1 MIDETVQ
8 AARRSAVRSA
18 ALVGV
23 LAVCFAVLPLQGDRW
38 WLGVLIGAA
47 VLAAMV
53 PLMLRCVRRVLGSD
67 RPGLEALEALVLLSG
82 MLVVGFAAI
91 YFAMNR
97 DGDQLAGLDTR
108 IDALYFTMTT
118 LSTVGFG
125 DITASGQA
133 ARLVVT
139 GQIVCNLVFVGVAVR
154 VFVGAA
160 RRAGWRAPDVP
171 DA

>member
-1 MIDETVQ
+1 MIDDTVQ
-8 AARRSAVRSA
+8 AARRSAVRSV

-23 LAVCFAVLPLQGDRW
+23 LAVCFGVLPLQGDRW
-38 WLGVLIGAA
+38 WLGVLIGSA

-53 PLMLRCVRRVLGSD
+53 PLTVRRVRRVLGSD

-108 IDALYFTMTT
+108 IDALYFTVTT

-139 GQIVCNLVFVGVAVR
+139 VQILCNLVFVGIAVR

-160 RRAGWRAPDVP
+160 RRAGRRTSDT
-171 DA
+171 